1 MGKEIIKCP
10 GCIPQSK
17 RSYPPERSTE
27 KKKKTT
33 KRVPPELYDD
43 MVSLTGG
50 TFLMGTTNSRF
61 PSDGE
66 GPVREVTLNPFFISK
81 NEVTNKQFYN
91 FTLDTGYVT
100 EAEKFGWSFVFRK
113 FVSEEV
119 AKTVVAAVQS
129 TPWWW
134 QITGANWASP
144 NGPDTSWDQN
154 PDDPVVHV
162 SWNDATKFA
171 EWAGMRLPT
180 EAEWEFAARG
190 GLQNTTYPWGDELT
204 PTGKH
209 MCNIWQGDFPAKDT
223 EDDGFTGTA
232 PVGSFP
238 PNAYGIF
245 DVAGN
250 IWEWCNDWFSSTY
263 HRNDRRATRIN
274 PKGPKSGQSKVIKGG
289 SYLCH
294 ESYCNR
300 YRVGARTSS
309 TPDSSTGNMG
319 FRLANGI

>member
-10 GCIPQSK
+10 GCVPQIK
-17 RSYPPERSTE
+17 RKYPPEITSE
-27 KKKKTT
+27 NKQKT
-33 KRVPPELYDD
+33 KIGVPPELYDN
-43 MVSLTGG
+43 MVPLTGG
-50 TFLMGTTNSRF
+50 TFFMGTTNSRF

-66 GPVREVTLNPFFISK
+66 GPVREVTINSFSISK
-81 NEVTNKQFYN
+81 NEVTNIQFYK
-91 FTLDTGYVT
+91 FILDTGYIT
-100 EAEKFGWSFVFRK
+100 EAEKFGWSFVFRS

-119 AKTVVAAVQS
+119 TKTVTAAVQT

-134 QITGANWASP
+134 QIMGANWASP
-144 NGPDTSWDQN
+144 HGPDTSWEQN

-171 EWAGMRLPT
+171 EWAGLRLPT
-180 EAEWEFAARG
+180 EAEWEFSARG
-190 GLQNTTYPWGDELT
+190 GLQNATYPWGEELT
-204 PTGKH
+204 PNGKH
-209 MCNIWQGDFPAKDT
+209 MCNIWQGDFPDKDMK
-223 EDDGFTGTA
+223 DDGFSGTA
-232 PVGSFP
+232 PVGSFL
-238 PNAYGIF
+238 PNGYGIY

-250 IWEWCNDWFSSTY
+250 IWEWCTDWFSSTY

-319 FRLANGI
+319 FRLAKGI